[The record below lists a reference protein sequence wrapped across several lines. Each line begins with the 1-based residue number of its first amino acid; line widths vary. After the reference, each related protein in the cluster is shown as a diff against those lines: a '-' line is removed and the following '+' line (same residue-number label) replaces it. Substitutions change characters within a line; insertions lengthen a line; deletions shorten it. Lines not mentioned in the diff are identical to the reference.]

1 MQDTVAQLSKGQREY
16 EARRAAKAGMTLEQW
31 MARKATTRAQATL
44 VDVRQPLR
52 GKRGLL
58 ARLLGWFR
66 PGH

>member
-31 MARKATTRAQATL
+31 MARKATTRAHATL
-44 VDVRQPLR
+44 VDARQPQR

-58 ARLLGWFR
+58 ARLLGRFR
-66 PGH
+66 HGY